1 MSMPIRSHLGRPL
14 DIRAPFNVAVLG
26 LMAAAGITA
35 LVLWLNG
42 SDWSLFFA
50 PVHLF
55 VVWALLRE
63 IDPEH
68 NWSAIVGGVVA
79 GSWVLVGL
87 PMASALAIGG
97 LIVGGRLVT
106 GTTGRRPLAIDLAG
120 ATVFGIAISFTIE
133 GWIAGFGLALALYLD
148 DRLSGESR
156 GMQVAAAAVTA
167 LGATVVATAA
177 RAFPLALPD
186 VLPQVAIPAGLL
198 SLLLV
203 IRDPAD
209 PTCQVDARHAAFV
222 RADRLHASRALI
234 GGLVFA
240 MVLLVGAD
248 ANALVPLL
256 FALLLAVV
264 SNELELLRRRPR

>member
-1 MSMPIRSHLGRPL
+1 MPIRSHLGRSL
-14 DIRAPFNVAVLG
+14 DVRHPFNVAVLG
-26 LMAAAGITA
+26 LMAAAAIAA

-42 SDWSLFFA
+42 SDWSLFLA

-97 LIVGGRLVT
+97 LILAGRLVT
-106 GTTGRRPLAIDLAG
+106 ETTGRRPLPIDLAG
-120 ATVFGIAISFTIE
+120 TTSYGIAIGFTIE

-167 LGATVVATAA
+167 LGATVVATAS
-177 RAFPLALPD
+177 RAFPLALPGI
-186 VLPQVAIPAGLL
+186 LPQMAIPAGLIA
-198 SLLLV
+198 LLLV
-203 IRDPAD
+203 VRDPAE
-209 PTCQVDARHAAFV
+209 PMCRVDARHAALV
-222 RADRLHASRALI
+222 RADRLHASRSLI
-234 GGLVFA
+234 GVLVFA
-240 MVLLVGAD
+240 MVLLVGSEAD
-248 ANALVPLL
+248 ALVPLL

-264 SNELELLRRRPR
+264 SNELERLRRRSQ